1 MLSLLIPGKN
11 SPGKDIDVYL
21 HPLVEELKELWVQ
34 GVETFD
40 VSTKKNFQMH
50 VVVLWTINDFP
61 AHGDLSGWSTKGY
74 MACPVC
80 NDQTYSQGLRN
91 MDPEDIEELVISRM
105 PEVAEVENLEN
116 VDEEDEIDDTMIDY
130 CSSDEDSQQNSD
142 CDRESDDD
150 YS

>member
-1 MLSLLIPGKN
+1 
-11 SPGKDIDVYL
+11 
-21 HPLVEELKELWVQ
+21 
-34 GVETFD
+34 
-40 VSTKKNFQMH
+40 
-50 VVVLWTINDFP
+50 
-61 AHGDLSGWSTKGY
+61 
-74 MACPVC
+74 
-80 NDQTYSQGLRN
+80 

-130 CSSDEDSQQNSD
+130 CSGDEDSQQNSD